1 MNEQMKNETHAESYG
16 DGQVVWSVILLYFF
30 GIYKGLPAEDSVTT
44 TSITSAFHY
53 STGSSGPQAKYSG
66 TTYIRYPTSPFAHR

>member
-30 GIYKGLPAEDSVTT
+30 GIYWV
-44 TSITSAFHY
+44 
-53 STGSSGPQAKYSG
+53 
-66 TTYIRYPTSPFAHR
+66 YINGHRRLVSM